1 MNFEFFINTKKFF
14 DKPYTVFFVAI
25 FISTVSIIL
34 SSNLLENLSSVIV
47 ITFTIMPLIPLT
59 MKIFEEEE
67 HTFEKLID
75 LFSNK
80 SILKFYAWLFL
91 GLIVSFSFWY
101 TFLPKNVSDR
111 VFSQQQTQYYNLGYN
126 RYSDSKTNDQYQ
138 FNYEKFETV
147 TERCDAK
154 VLNDI
159 TAQYHYNI
167 VNCEVIMP
175 DSPENRAYLIYLE
188 SNTKFAD
195 LIYNTHTGKIFPY
208 KEFLRS
214 VIMLNNIKLLI
225 FIFFTSFIF
234 AAGSLFIIA
243 WNASII
249 GVYIGENALKYAALY
264 KLSFAPI
271 VSKFGVYIFAFF
283 YSIAQIF
290 FHGMLEFVGFFI
302 AAIAGGVISVAV
314 IKHQLFSKKFN
325 KIALET
331 IAIFMLSAALIIIAA
346 YIETI

>member
-1 MNFEFFINTKKFF
+1 MNFEFFINSKKYFEKPHIAFF
-14 DKPYTVFFVAI
+14 IALFV
-25 FISTVSIIL
+25 STVSIIL
-34 SSNLLENLSSVIV
+34 SFNLLENLSSVIV

-80 SILKFYAWLFL
+80 SILKYFGWLFL
-91 GLIVSFSFWY
+91 GFIISFSFWY
-101 TFLPKNVSDR
+101 TFLPKTVTDR
-111 VFSQQQTQYYNLGYN
+111 VFSQQQEQYYNLGYN
-126 RYSDSKTNDQYQ
+126 AHNDRNTDQTYQ
-138 FNYEKFETV
+138 MNYEKYETK
-147 TERCDAK
+147 TEKCDSN
-154 VLNDI
+154 VLNEI
-159 TAQYHYNI
+159 MKQYEYDI
-167 VNCEVIMP
+167 VNCEVVLP
-175 DSPENRAYLIYLE
+175 NSPENKAYLLYLN
-188 SNTKFAD
+188 SNTRYAD
-195 LIYNTHTGKIFPY
+195 FIFNVRTGKIHPY

-214 VIMLNNIKLLI
+214 VIMMNNIKLLI

-234 AAGSLFIIA
+234 AAGSLFILA

-249 GVYIGENALKYAALY
+249 GVYIGENALKYAALMNVP
-264 KLSFAPI
+264 F
-271 VSKFGVYIFAFF
+271 VSKIGAYLFSIF
-283 YSIAQIF
+283 YSIGQIF

-331 IAIFMLSAALIIIAA
+331 LAIFMLSAALIIIAA
-346 YIETI
+346 YIETF